1 MFDQLSGEE
10 LRQKLQ
16 DAIENRMI
24 VPYYQP
30 IVRNLTNQTVALE
43 KLPADLG
50 IHCGSLLHETGLFSG
65 GQ

>member
-30 IVRNLTNQTVALE
+30 IVRNLTN
-43 KLPADLG
+43 
-50 IHCGSLLHETGLFSG
+50 
-65 GQ
+65 